1 MPQRSEAEERQ
12 RQRLA
17 KSRVLLQ
24 AALERSIAIELQRQI
39 DEAAKRG
46 AELAR
51 QKRSREEI
59 TAGVIAAFL
68 TVPFMVRLRVRVLSV
83 VDAFVAHTGEELG
96 GLTAEARAEATRQ
109 AQAWAS
115 QYAAQAADDVAQ
127 STARIV
133 IRVVL
138 RSEAQGVAEDQIA
151 EEILIAVSGDKGAAR
166 AKRIAGDMAHA
177 VAGNTSNNTAS
188 VSNMHILREWVSM
201 EDEKVR
207 PTHVVA
213 DGQQVD
219 LDQPFRVGG
228 YFLRFPGDPLGPMQ
242 EVAGCRCVALMKRGQ
257 KPRVEDVPNWM
268 IGRKL

>member
-1 MPQRSEAEERQ
+1 MRGSNNRNVRTRKSEQYAPSEVCGEGAQSRRSSCRRSYIPGNASKQPHTQQMRQ
-12 RQRLA
+12 SQ
-17 KSRVLLQ
+17 
-24 AALERSIAIELQRQI
+24 
-39 DEAAKRG
+39 D
-46 AELAR
+46 
-51 QKRSREEI
+51 REE
-59 TAGVIAAFL
+59 L
-68 TVPFMVRLRVRVLSV
+68 EM
-83 VDAFVAHTGEELG
+83 
-96 GLTAEARAEATRQ
+96 
-109 AQAWAS
+109 
-115 QYAAQAADDVAQ
+115 
-127 STARIV
+127 
-133 IRVVL
+133 
-138 RSEAQGVAEDQIA
+138 QIY
-151 EEILIAVSGDKGAAR
+151 SAAR